1 MPVFTSIHSRSSS
14 IRCTSLFCLILLLWC
29 LILPSTP
36 AQAEND
42 SLDEAGRASVIEF
55 MLQQAI
61 SRGLISGAVVVVGD
75 HRGIL
80 YERAVGVDGYTAD
93 APPLT
98 TAAVFDVASLTKV
111 FATTPAIVKLL
122 DEGKLSLL
130 DPISRWFPEFDG
142 SNITI
147 LNLLT
152 HTSGLHDVGLDRT
165 APLQSAINRAAAQIG
180 RVAPGSRF
188 LYADINFILLGEL
201 VRRVS
206 GLPLDRFA
214 HDMFYAPLGMQTAG
228 FTPPLHG
235 RIYAPTLG
243 DGHMALIGVVQDQ
256 NARML
261 GGVAGHAGLF
271 SSVSDLSRFA
281 SMLLC
286 GGQLNGT
293 RVLSSKAVA
302 QMTAPYFF
310 RNGKVVRGLGWDHE
324 SPFSAP
330 KGTIFSELSYGHT
343 GYSGTSVWI
352 DPDADLYVILLTN
365 RLDYRRLHSFNKLR
379 SNISTLAAALFA
391 GHEQRGAYQMLE
403 NTGP

>member
-1 MPVFTSIHSRSSS
+1 MFVTNCIHIYFLVKRTFVV
-14 IRCTSLFCLILLLWC
+14 ICLAAMLTGIGFV
-29 LILPSTP
+29 S
-36 AQAEND
+36 AVRAESD
-42 SLDEAGRASVIEF
+42 PLGEAGRVAVIEF

-61 SRGLISGAVVVVGD
+61 SHGLISGAVVVVGD

-80 YERAVGVDGYTAD
+80 YERAVGVSGFNAE

-130 DPISRWFPEFDG
+130 DPLSRWFPEFE
-142 SNITI
+142 SSEITI

-152 HTSGLHDVGLDRT
+152 HTSGLHDVGLDRS
-165 APLQSAINRAAAQIG
+165 APMQSAIDRAAAQIG
-180 RVAPGSRF
+180 RVVAGSRF

-201 VRRVS
+201 VRRIS
-206 GLPLDRFA
+206 GQPLDRYA
-214 HDMFYAPLGMQTAG
+214 HQMFYAPLGMQTAG
-228 FTPPLHG
+228 FTPPPN
-235 RIYAPTLG
+235 RNNAPTLG
-243 DGHMALIGVVQDQ
+243 SGRTALTGVVQDE

-271 SSVSDLSRFA
+271 SSVHDLSRFA
-281 SMLLC
+281 GMLLS

-293 RVLSSKAVA
+293 RVLSSRAVA

-310 RNGKVVRGLGWDHE
+310 RNGRIVRGLGWDRE

-330 KGTIFSELSYGHT
+330 KGTIFSEFSYGHT

-352 DPDADLYVILLTN
+352 DPDADLYVLLLTT
-365 RLDYRRLHSFNKLR
+365 RLDYQRLRSFNKLR
-379 SNISTLAAALFA
+379 SDISTLAAALFA
-391 GHEQRGAYQMLE
+391 GQERRGSHEAPENRG
-403 NTGP
+403 P

>member
-1 MPVFTSIHSRSSS
+1 MSADRFHSVACGRMLQR
-14 IRCTSLFCLILLLWC
+14 IVACLVLSVVLLC
-29 LILPSTP
+29 GMTPSVR
-36 AQAEND
+36 AEGD
-42 SLDEAGRASVIEF
+42 PLGEAERETVIEF

-80 YERAVGVDGYTAD
+80 YERAVGVAGFRAD

-98 TAAVFDVASLTKV
+98 TAAIFDVASLTKV

-130 DPISRWFPEFDG
+130 DPISRWFPEFEG
-142 SNITI
+142 SDITI

-152 HTSGLHDVGLDRT
+152 HTSGLHDIGLNRV
-165 APLQSAINRAAAQIG
+165 APMQSAIERAAAQIG
-180 RVAPGSRF
+180 RVAVGSRF

-201 VRRVS
+201 VQRVS
-206 GLPLDRFA
+206 GQPLDRYA
-214 HDMFYAPLGMQTAG
+214 RQMFYEPLGMRTAG
-228 FTPPLHG
+228 FLPRPSSFN
-235 RIYAPTLG
+235 APTLG
-243 DGHMALIGVVQDQ
+243 SGHTPLAGVVQDE
-256 NARML
+256 NARIL

-271 SSVSDLSRFA
+271 SSVYDLARFA
-281 SMLLC
+281 GMLLS

-293 RVLSSKAVA
+293 RVLSSRAVE

-310 RNGKVVRGLGWDHE
+310 RNGKIVRGLGWDRE

-330 KGTIFSELSYGHT
+330 KGTIFSEFSYGHT

-352 DPDADLYVILLTN
+352 DPDADLYVLLLTTRMDYQ
-365 RLDYRRLHSFNKLR
+365 RLRSFNKLR
-379 SNISTLAAALFA
+379 ADISTLAAALFA
-391 GHEQRGAYQMLE
+391 VQERRISRE
-403 NTGP
+403 VPKNTGP

>member
-1 MPVFTSIHSRSSS
+1 MAILTRMYSRLQSTRFMP
-14 IRCTSLFCLILLLWC
+14 LLCLILLPLC
-29 LILPSTP
+29 LSLSSTP
-36 AQAEND
+36 AHAEND
-42 SLDEAGRASVIEF
+42 SLGDVGRASVIEF
-55 MLQQAI
+55 TLQQAI

-75 HRGIL
+75 HRGVL
-80 YERAVGVDGYTAD
+80 YERAVGVAGYTAN
-93 APPLT
+93 APPLS

-111 FATTPAIVKLL
+111 FATTPSIVKLL

-130 DPISRWFPEFDG
+130 DPISRWFPEFEG
-142 SNITI
+142 SEITI

-165 APLQSAINRAAAQIG
+165 APMQSAINRAAAQIG

-201 VRRVS
+201 VRRIS
-206 GLPLDRFA
+206 GQPLDRFA

-228 FTPPLHG
+228 FTPPPHG
-235 RIYAPTLG
+235 RNYAPTLG
-243 DGHMALIGVVQDQ
+243 NGHAALVGVVQDP

-271 SSVSDLSRFA
+271 SSVGDLSRFA
-281 SMLLC
+281 AMLLG

-293 RVLSSKAVA
+293 RVLSSRAVA

-310 RNGKVVRGLGWDHE
+310 TNGRVIRGLGWDRE

-365 RLDYRRLHSFNKLR
+365 RLDYHRLHSFNKLR
-379 SNISTLAAALFA
+379 SDISTLAAALFA
-391 GHEQRGAYQMLE
+391 GHEQRSTYQMQE